1 MTHQHEN
8 TQEKYEKGALKS
20 MRATFDESHIVKCEQ
35 LKNSK
40 DSREKVNKMNNN
52 KRKKPKIPLFI
63 FV

>member
-1 MTHQHEN
+1 
-8 TQEKYEKGALKS
+8 

-40 DSREKVNKMNNN
+40 DSREKVNKMYNN